1 MHVFVHAHAQQTM
14 GNGHDFIPLKN
25 MLLAF
30 ALRYNVCSKH
40 QMPKIQTSSLFH
52 WSAEIC
58 AFGVHAQTLLWFQTY
73 GYFFQFITFRLESTA
88 IYCCKGL
95 LAFLFET
102 PIEPIFKC

>member
-25 MLLAF
+25 MLLASF

-58 AFGVHAQTLLWFQTY
+58 AFGVHAHRTRTDIALVSDIRLFFPIHYISFGEHSNLLLQRVAR
-73 GYFFQFITFRLESTA
+73 ISFRNSD
-88 IYCCKGL
+88 
-95 LAFLFET
+95 
-102 PIEPIFKC
+102 